1 MNLIN
6 LFNFNYL
13 KQNLKKS
20 KGALAIFIGIIP
32 IINILTLFL
41 MSDNNHSNEII
52 TLSGISIINFIGVF
66 ILPIVISIC
75 LFGYVFKK
83 RSVDFVNSMPISRK
97 SIFITNTIGGISI
110 LVIMNLINAI
120 FIYILSNT
128 LPNLIIPIP
137 MIIDYFILWTVAYVF
152 VFTVSNI
159 AVSVSGNMIT
169 SIAVS
174 ALILFLIPY
183 IHFFT
188 CQALIPTHNNQYIL
202 ECTSKECI
210 SNEYDSIY
218 PEYVELSKENKYMMT
233 FGQKQYKVSYNIPAN
248 LILNV
253 SNYSYSNGSEKLYN
267 TTSIIK
273 TFILSLIYI
282 VIGYFLFINRK
293 MEVSETSFKNTTVHN
308 IVKCLTMVPILSFT
322 YLIFKESYL
331 DIISI
336 LILLV
341 IIIAYYF
348 IFDLITRRGINNFK
362 LNIITLIIY
371 IPLFM
376 LFMKGL
382 DAITNVKT
390 FNVNDI
396 DSVNVDTLSEDTI
409 NPIVSEVYIEDKDF
423 ITYLLKNSAY
433 DSYEVKNND
442 IPYINVNF
450 KINNKL
456 LYTQISFQKE
466 EYEYIKNYLSNNN
479 ELKKTINKFEYK
491 ETYAIKIGNLVV
503 NEEEVEELSSLC
515 DKYIQDEVII
525 SNLSGLRMN
534 LYSYTN
540 HKLNNYEI
548 NTNNKEIIQKIME
561 IENNYLEDNLD
572 LLNGY
577 GIDINGSINDEYYDI
592 LDVNTKDLIDY
603 VKKDIVNK
611 INSNYNYGYININ
624 DYLNGKSYRYYT
636 NDVEGL
642 KELLEKYRVEEEY
655 YYD

>member
-52 TLSGISIINFIGVF
+52 SLSNISIINFIGVF

-97 SIFITNTIGGISI
+97 SIFITNTIGGIGI
-110 LVIMNLINAI
+110 LVLMNLINAI

-152 VFTVSNI
+152 IFTVSNI

-218 PEYVELSKENKYMMT
+218 PEYLELSKENKYMMT

-396 DSVNVDTLSEDTI
+396 DSVNIDILSEDTI
-409 NPIVSEVYIEDKDF
+409 NPIVSEVYIEDKNF
-423 ITYLLKNSAY
+423 INYLLKNSAY
-433 DSYEVKNND
+433 DSYEIKNND

-466 EYEYIKNYLSNNN
+466 EYEYIKNYLSNND

-561 IENNYLEDNLD
+561 IENNYLKDNLD

-577 GIDINGSINDEYYDI
+577 GIDINGIINDEYYDI

>member
-52 TLSGISIINFIGVF
+52 SLSNISIINFIGVF

-97 SIFITNTIGGISI
+97 SIFITNTIGGIGI
-110 LVIMNLINAI
+110 LVLMNLINAI
-120 FIYILSNT
+120 FIYILSST
-128 LPNLIIPIP
+128 LPNLIIPLS

-188 CQALIPTHNNQYIL
+188 CEALIPTHNNQYIL

-233 FGQKQYKVSYNIPAN
+233 FGQKEYKVSYSIPAN

-282 VIGYFLFINRK
+282 VIGYFLFIKRK

-396 DSVNVDTLSEDTI
+396 DSVNIDILSEDTI
-409 NPIVSEVYIEDKDF
+409 NPIVSEVYIEDKNF
-423 ITYLLKNSAY
+423 INYLLKNSAY
-433 DSYEVKNND
+433 DSYEIKNND

-466 EYEYIKNYLSNNN
+466 EYEYIKNYLSNND

-503 NEEEVEELSSLC
+503 NEEEVKELSSLC

-577 GIDINGSINDEYYDI
+577 GIDINGIINDEYYDI

-642 KELLEKYRVEEEY
+642 KELLEKYRVEEDI

>member
-52 TLSGISIINFIGVF
+52 SLSNISIINFIGVF

-97 SIFITNTIGGISI
+97 SIFITNTIGGIGI
-110 LVIMNLINAI
+110 LVLMNLINAI
-120 FIYILSNT
+120 FIYILSST
-128 LPNLIIPIP
+128 LPNLIIPLS

-188 CQALIPTHNNQYIL
+188 CEALIPTHNNQYIL

-233 FGQKQYKVSYNIPAN
+233 FGQKEYKVSYSIPAN

-282 VIGYFLFINRK
+282 VIGYFLFIKRK

-396 DSVNVDTLSEDTI
+396 DSVNIDILSEDTI
-409 NPIVSEVYIEDKDF
+409 NPIVSEVYIEDKNF
-423 ITYLLKNSAY
+423 INYLLKNSAY
-433 DSYEVKNND
+433 DSYEIKNND

-466 EYEYIKNYLSNNN
+466 EYEYIKNYLSNND

-503 NEEEVEELSSLC
+503 NEEEVKELSSLC

-577 GIDINGSINDEYYDI
+577 GIDINGIINDEYYDI

-642 KELLEKYRVEEEY
+642 KELLEKYRVEEE
-655 YYD
+655 

>member
-52 TLSGISIINFIGVF
+52 SLSNISIINFIGVF

-97 SIFITNTIGGISI
+97 SIFITNTIGGIGI
-110 LVIMNLINAI
+110 LVLMNLINAI

-188 CQALIPTHNNQYIL
+188 CEALIPTHNNQYIL

-210 SNEYDSIY
+210 SNKYDSIY

-233 FGQKQYKVSYNIPAN
+233 FGQKEYKVSYSIPAN

-293 MEVSETSFKNTTVHN
+293 MEVSETSFKNTIVHN

-382 DAITNVKT
+382 DVITNVKT

-396 DSVNVDTLSEDTI
+396 DSVNIDILSEDTI
-409 NPIVSEVYIEDKDF
+409 NPIVSEVYIEDKNF
-423 ITYLLKNSAY
+423 INYLLKNSAY
-433 DSYEVKNND
+433 DSYEIKNND

-466 EYEYIKNYLSNNN
+466 EYEYIKNYLSNND

-577 GIDINGSINDEYYDI
+577 GIDINGIINDEYYDI

-642 KELLEKYRVEEEY
+642 KELLEKYRVEEDI

>member
-52 TLSGISIINFIGVF
+52 SLSNISIINFIGVF
-66 ILPIVISIC
+66 ILPIIISVC

-83 RSVDFVNSMPISRK
+83 KSVDFVNSMPISRK
-97 SIFITNTIGGISI
+97 SIFITNTIGGIGI
-110 LVIMNLINAI
+110 LVLMNLINAI

-188 CQALIPTHNNQYIL
+188 CEALIPTHNNQYIL
-202 ECTSKECI
+202 ECTNKECI

-396 DSVNVDTLSEDTI
+396 DSVNIDILSEDTI
-409 NPIVSEVYIEDKDF
+409 NPIVSEVYIEDKNF
-423 ITYLLKNSAY
+423 INYLLKNSAY
-433 DSYEVKNND
+433 DSYEIKNND

-466 EYEYIKNYLSNNN
+466 EYEYIKNYLSNND

-561 IENNYLEDNLD
+561 IENNYLKDNLD

-577 GIDINGSINDEYYDI
+577 GIDINGIINDEYYDI

>member
-52 TLSGISIINFIGVF
+52 SLSNISIINFIGVF

-253 SNYSYSNGSEKLYN
+253 NNYSYSNGSEKLYN
-267 TTSIIK
+267 TASIIK

-396 DSVNVDTLSEDTI
+396 DSVNIDILSEDTI

-433 DSYEVKNND
+433 DSYEIKNND

-624 DYLNGKSYRYYT
+624 DYLNGKNYRYYT

>member
-52 TLSGISIINFIGVF
+52 SLSNISIINFIGVF
-66 ILPIVISIC
+66 ILPIIISVC

-83 RSVDFVNSMPISRK
+83 KSVDFVNSMPISRK

-152 VFTVSNI
+152 IFTVSNI

-169 SIAVS
+169 SIAIS

-188 CQALIPTHNNQYIL
+188 CEALIPTHNNQYIL

-233 FGQKQYKVSYNIPAN
+233 FGQKEYKVSYSIPAN

-253 SNYSYSNGSEKLYN
+253 SNYSYPNGSEKLYN

-396 DSVNVDTLSEDTI
+396 DSVNIDILSEDTI
-409 NPIVSEVYIEDKDF
+409 NPIVSEVYIEDKNF
-423 ITYLLKNSAY
+423 INYLLKNSAY
-433 DSYEVKNND
+433 DSYEIKNND

-466 EYEYIKNYLSNNN
+466 EYEYIKNYLSNND

-503 NEEEVEELSSLC
+503 NEEEVKELSSLC

-540 HKLNNYEI
+540 HELNNYEI
-548 NTNNKEIIQKIME
+548 NTDNKEIIQKIME

-577 GIDINGSINDEYYDI
+577 GIDINGIINDEYYDI

-642 KELLEKYRVEEEY
+642 KELLEKYRVEEDI

>member
-52 TLSGISIINFIGVF
+52 SLSNISIINFIGVF

-97 SIFITNTIGGISI
+97 SIFITNTIGGIGI
-110 LVIMNLINAI
+110 LVLMNLINAI

-169 SIAVS
+169 SIAIS

-188 CQALIPTHNNQYIL
+188 CEALIPTHNNQYIL

-233 FGQKQYKVSYNIPAN
+233 FGQKEYKVSYSIPAN

-253 SNYSYSNGSEKLYN
+253 SNYSYPNGSEKLYN

-396 DSVNVDTLSEDTI
+396 DSVNIDILSEDTI
-409 NPIVSEVYIEDKDF
+409 NPIVSEVYIEDKNF
-423 ITYLLKNSAY
+423 INYLLKNSAY
-433 DSYEVKNND
+433 DSYEIKNND

-466 EYEYIKNYLSNNN
+466 EYEYIKKYLSNND
-479 ELKKTINKFEYK
+479 ELKKTIDKFEYK

-503 NEEEVEELSSLC
+503 NEEEVKELSSLC

-525 SNLSGLRMN
+525 SNLRGLRMN

-540 HKLNNYEI
+540 HELNNYEI
-548 NTNNKEIIQKIME
+548 NTDNKEIIQKIME

-577 GIDINGSINDEYYDI
+577 GIDINGSISDEYYDI

>member
-20 KGALAIFIGIIP
+20 KGALAIFVGIIP
-32 IINILTLFL
+32 IINILSLF
-41 MSDNNHSNEII
+41 MMNDNNYSNEII
-52 TLSGISIINFIGVF
+52 SLSNISIINFIGVF

-83 RSVDFVNSMPISRK
+83 KSVDFVNSMPISRK
-97 SIFITNTIGGISI
+97 SIFITNTIGGIAI
-110 LVIMNLINAI
+110 LVLMNLINAI

-188 CQALIPTHNNQYIL
+188 CEALIPTHNNQYIL
-202 ECTSKECI
+202 ECTNKECI

-396 DSVNVDTLSEDTI
+396 DSVNIDILSEDTI
-409 NPIVSEVYIEDKDF
+409 NPIVSEVYIEDKNF
-423 ITYLLKNSAY
+423 INYLLKNSAY
-433 DSYEVKNND
+433 DSYEIKNND

-466 EYEYIKNYLSNNN
+466 EYEYIKNYLSNND

-561 IENNYLEDNLD
+561 IENNYLKDNLD

-577 GIDINGSINDEYYDI
+577 GIDINGIINDEYYDI

>member
-52 TLSGISIINFIGVF
+52 SLSNISIINFIGVF
-66 ILPIVISIC
+66 ILPIIISVC

-152 VFTVSNI
+152 IFTVSNI

-188 CQALIPTHNNQYIL
+188 CEALIPTHNNQYIL

-382 DAITNVKT
+382 DVITNVKT

-396 DSVNVDTLSEDTI
+396 DSVNIDILSEDTI

-503 NEEEVEELSSLC
+503 NEEEVKELSSLC

-561 IENNYLEDNLD
+561 IENNYLKDNLD

-592 LDVNTKDLIDY
+592 LDVNTKDLIYY

>member
-52 TLSGISIINFIGVF
+52 SLSNISIINFIGVF
-66 ILPIVISIC
+66 ILPIIISVC

-83 RSVDFVNSMPISRK
+83 KSVDFVNSMPISRK

-152 VFTVSNI
+152 IFTVSNI

-188 CQALIPTHNNQYIL
+188 CEALIPTHNNQYIL

-210 SNEYDSIY
+210 SNKYDSIY

-233 FGQKQYKVSYNIPAN
+233 FGQKEYKVSYSIPAN

-282 VIGYFLFINRK
+282 VIGYFIFIKRK
-293 MEVSETSFKNTTVHN
+293 MEVSETSFKNTIVHN

-348 IFDLITRRGINNFK
+348 IFDLITRRGINKFK
-362 LNIITLIIY
+362 LNVITLIIY

-382 DAITNVKT
+382 DVITNVKT

-396 DSVNVDTLSEDTI
+396 DSVNVYTLSEDTI
-409 NPIVSEVYIEDKDF
+409 NPIVSEVYIEDKNF
-423 ITYLLKNSAY
+423 INYLLKNSAY
-433 DSYEVKNND
+433 DSYEIKNND

-466 EYEYIKNYLSNNN
+466 EYEYIKKYLSNND
-479 ELKKTINKFEYK
+479 ELKKTIDKFEYK

-503 NEEEVEELSSLC
+503 NEEEVKELSSLC

-525 SNLSGLRMN
+525 SNLRGLRMN

-540 HKLNNYEI
+540 HELNNYEI
-548 NTNNKEIIQKIME
+548 NTDNKEIIQKIME

-577 GIDINGSINDEYYDI
+577 GIDINGSISDEYYDI

>member
-52 TLSGISIINFIGVF
+52 SLSNISIINFIGVF

-97 SIFITNTIGGISI
+97 SIFITNTIGGIGI
-110 LVIMNLINAI
+110 LVLMNLINAI

-152 VFTVSNI
+152 IFTVSNI

-253 SNYSYSNGSEKLYN
+253 SNYSHSNGSEKLYN

-396 DSVNVDTLSEDTI
+396 DSVNIDILSEDTI
-409 NPIVSEVYIEDKDF
+409 NPIVSEVYIEDKNF
-423 ITYLLKNSAY
+423 INYLLKNSAY
-433 DSYEVKNND
+433 DSYEIKNND

-466 EYEYIKNYLSNNN
+466 EYEYIKNYLSNND

-577 GIDINGSINDEYYDI
+577 GIDINGIINDEYYDI

>member
-52 TLSGISIINFIGVF
+52 SLSNISIINFIGVF
-66 ILPIVISIC
+66 ILPIIISVC

-83 RSVDFVNSMPISRK
+83 KSVDFVNSMPISRK
-97 SIFITNTIGGISI
+97 SIFITNTIGGIGI
-110 LVIMNLINAI
+110 LVLMNLINAI

-152 VFTVSNI
+152 IFTVSNI

-188 CQALIPTHNNQYIL
+188 CEALIPTHNNQYIL

-233 FGQKQYKVSYNIPAN
+233 FGQKEYKVSYSIPAN

-396 DSVNVDTLSEDTI
+396 DSVNIDILSEDTI
-409 NPIVSEVYIEDKDF
+409 NPIVSEVYIEDKNF
-423 ITYLLKNSAY
+423 INYLLKNSAY
-433 DSYEVKNND
+433 DSYEIKNND

-466 EYEYIKNYLSNNN
+466 EYEYIKNYLSNND

-561 IENNYLEDNLD
+561 IENNYLKDNLD

-577 GIDINGSINDEYYDI
+577 GIDINGIINDEYYDI

>member
-52 TLSGISIINFIGVF
+52 SLSNISIINFIGVF

-97 SIFITNTIGGISI
+97 SIFITNTIGGIGI
-110 LVIMNLINAI
+110 LVLMNLINAI

-152 VFTVSNI
+152 IFTVSNI

-233 FGQKQYKVSYNIPAN
+233 FGQKEYKVSYSIPAN

-253 SNYSYSNGSEKLYN
+253 SNYSHSNGSEKLYN

-396 DSVNVDTLSEDTI
+396 DSVNIDILSEDTI
-409 NPIVSEVYIEDKDF
+409 NPIVSEVYIEDKNF
-423 ITYLLKNSAY
+423 INYLLKNSAY
-433 DSYEVKNND
+433 DSYEIKNND

-466 EYEYIKNYLSNNN
+466 EYEYIKNYLSNND

-503 NEEEVEELSSLC
+503 NEEEVKELSSLC

-540 HKLNNYEI
+540 HELNNYEI

-577 GIDINGSINDEYYDI
+577 GIDINGIINDEYYDI

>member
-52 TLSGISIINFIGVF
+52 SLSNISIINFIGVF
-66 ILPIVISIC
+66 ILPIIISVC

-97 SIFITNTIGGISI
+97 SIFITNTIGGIGI
-110 LVIMNLINAI
+110 LVLMNLINAI

-188 CQALIPTHNNQYIL
+188 CEALIPTHNNQYIL
-202 ECTSKECI
+202 ECTNKECI

-396 DSVNVDTLSEDTI
+396 DSVNIDILSEDTI
-409 NPIVSEVYIEDKDF
+409 NPIVSEVYIEDKNF
-423 ITYLLKNSAY
+423 INYLLKNSAY
-433 DSYEVKNND
+433 DSYEIKNND

-466 EYEYIKNYLSNNN
+466 EYEYIKNYLSNND

-577 GIDINGSINDEYYDI
+577 GIDINGIINDEYYDI

>member
-188 CQALIPTHNNQYIL
+188 CEALIPTHNNQYIL

-253 SNYSYSNGSEKLYN
+253 TNYSYSNGSEKLYN
-267 TTSIIK
+267 TASIIK

-322 YLIFKESYL
+322 YLILKESYL
-331 DIISI
+331 DIVSI

-396 DSVNVDTLSEDTI
+396 DSVNIDILSEDTI

-433 DSYEVKNND
+433 DSYEIKNND

-624 DYLNGKSYRYYT
+624 DYLNGKNYRYYT

>member
-52 TLSGISIINFIGVF
+52 SLSNISIINFIGVF

-97 SIFITNTIGGISI
+97 SIFITNTIGGIGI
-110 LVIMNLINAI
+110 LVLMNLINAI
-120 FIYILSNT
+120 FIYILSST
-128 LPNLIIPIP
+128 LPNLIIPLS

-188 CQALIPTHNNQYIL
+188 CEALIPTHNNQYIL

-233 FGQKQYKVSYNIPAN
+233 FGQKEYKVSYSIPAN

-282 VIGYFLFINRK
+282 VIGYFLFIKRK

-396 DSVNVDTLSEDTI
+396 DSVNIDILSEDTI
-409 NPIVSEVYIEDKDF
+409 NPIVSEVYIEDKNF
-423 ITYLLKNSAY
+423 INYLLKNSAY
-433 DSYEVKNND
+433 DSYEIKNND

-466 EYEYIKNYLSNNN
+466 EYEYIKNYLSNND

-503 NEEEVEELSSLC
+503 NEEEVKELSSLC

>member
-52 TLSGISIINFIGVF
+52 SLSNISIINFIGVF

-97 SIFITNTIGGISI
+97 SIFITNTIGGIGI
-110 LVIMNLINAI
+110 LVLMNLINAI

-188 CQALIPTHNNQYIL
+188 CEALIPTHNNQYIL
-202 ECTSKECI
+202 ECISKECI

-282 VIGYFLFINRK
+282 VIGYFLFIKRK
-293 MEVSETSFKNTTVHN
+293 MARIGSSCNGSET
-308 IVKCLTMVPILSFT
+308 
-322 YLIFKESYL
+322 
-331 DIISI
+331 
-336 LILLV
+336 
-341 IIIAYYF
+341 
-348 IFDLITRRGINNFK
+348 
-362 LNIITLIIY
+362 
-371 IPLFM
+371 
-376 LFMKGL
+376 
-382 DAITNVKT
+382 
-390 FNVNDI
+390 
-396 DSVNVDTLSEDTI
+396 
-409 NPIVSEVYIEDKDF
+409 
-423 ITYLLKNSAY
+423 
-433 DSYEVKNND
+433 
-442 IPYINVNF
+442 
-450 KINNKL
+450 
-456 LYTQISFQKE
+456 
-466 EYEYIKNYLSNNN
+466 
-479 ELKKTINKFEYK
+479 
-491 ETYAIKIGNLVV
+491 
-503 NEEEVEELSSLC
+503 
-515 DKYIQDEVII
+515 
-525 SNLSGLRMN
+525 
-534 LYSYTN
+534 
-540 HKLNNYEI
+540 
-548 NTNNKEIIQKIME
+548 
-561 IENNYLEDNLD
+561 
-572 LLNGY
+572 
-577 GIDINGSINDEYYDI
+577 
-592 LDVNTKDLIDY
+592 
-603 VKKDIVNK
+603 
-611 INSNYNYGYININ
+611 
-624 DYLNGKSYRYYT
+624 
-636 NDVEGL
+636 
-642 KELLEKYRVEEEY
+642 
-655 YYD
+655 

>member
-20 KGALAIFIGIIP
+20 KGALAVFIGIIP

-52 TLSGISIINFIGVF
+52 NLSNISIINFIGVF
-66 ILPIVISIC
+66 VLPIIISVC

-382 DAITNVKT
+382 DVITNVKT

-433 DSYEVKNND
+433 DSYEIKNND

>member
-52 TLSGISIINFIGVF
+52 SLSNISIINFIGVF

-97 SIFITNTIGGISI
+97 SIFITNTIGGIGI
-110 LVIMNLINAI
+110 LVLMNLINAI

-152 VFTVSNI
+152 IFTVSNI

-188 CQALIPTHNNQYIL
+188 CEALIPTHNNQYIL

-233 FGQKQYKVSYNIPAN
+233 FGQKEYKVSYSIPAN

-253 SNYSYSNGSEKLYN
+253 SNYSYPNGSEKLYN

-396 DSVNVDTLSEDTI
+396 DSVNIDILSEDTI
-409 NPIVSEVYIEDKDF
+409 NPIVSEVYIEDKNF
-423 ITYLLKNSAY
+423 INYLLKNSAY
-433 DSYEVKNND
+433 DSYEIKNND

-456 LYTQISFQKE
+456 LYTQISFPKE
-466 EYEYIKNYLSNNN
+466 EYEYIKKYLSNND
-479 ELKKTINKFEYK
+479 ELKKTIDKFEYK

-503 NEEEVEELSSLC
+503 NEEEVKELSSLC

-525 SNLSGLRMN
+525 SNLRGLRMN

-540 HKLNNYEI
+540 HELNNYEI
-548 NTNNKEIIQKIME
+548 NTDNKEIIQKIME

-577 GIDINGSINDEYYDI
+577 GIDINGSISDEYYDI

>member
-32 IINILTLFL
+32 ITNILTLFL

-52 TLSGISIINFIGVF
+52 TLSNISIINFIGVF

-396 DSVNVDTLSEDTI
+396 DSVNIDILSEDTI

-548 NTNNKEIIQKIME
+548 STNNKEIIQKIME

>member
-52 TLSGISIINFIGVF
+52 SLSNISIINFIGVF

-97 SIFITNTIGGISI
+97 SIFITNTIGGIGI
-110 LVIMNLINAI
+110 LVLMNLINAI

-188 CQALIPTHNNQYIL
+188 CEALIPTHNNQYIL

-253 SNYSYSNGSEKLYN
+253 SNYSYPNGSEKLYN

-396 DSVNVDTLSEDTI
+396 DSVNIDILSEDTI
-409 NPIVSEVYIEDKDF
+409 NPIVSEVYIEDKNF
-423 ITYLLKNSAY
+423 INYLLKNSAY
-433 DSYEVKNND
+433 DSYEIKNND

-466 EYEYIKNYLSNNN
+466 EYEYIKNYLSNND

-540 HKLNNYEI
+540 HELNNYEI
-548 NTNNKEIIQKIME
+548 NTDNKEIIQKIME

-577 GIDINGSINDEYYDI
+577 GIDINGIINDEYYDI

>member
-52 TLSGISIINFIGVF
+52 SLSNISIINFIGVF

-97 SIFITNTIGGISI
+97 SIFITNTIGGIGI
-110 LVIMNLINAI
+110 LVLMNLINAI

-188 CQALIPTHNNQYIL
+188 CEALIPTHNNQYIL
-202 ECTSKECI
+202 ECTNKECI

-382 DAITNVKT
+382 DVITNVKT

-396 DSVNVDTLSEDTI
+396 DSVNIDILSEDTI
-409 NPIVSEVYIEDKDF
+409 NPIVSEVYIEDKNF
-423 ITYLLKNSAY
+423 INYLLKNSAY
-433 DSYEVKNND
+433 DSYEIKNND

-466 EYEYIKNYLSNNN
+466 EYEYIKNYLSNND

-577 GIDINGSINDEYYDI
+577 GIDINGIINDEYYDI

-642 KELLEKYRVEEEY
+642 KELLEKYRVEEDI